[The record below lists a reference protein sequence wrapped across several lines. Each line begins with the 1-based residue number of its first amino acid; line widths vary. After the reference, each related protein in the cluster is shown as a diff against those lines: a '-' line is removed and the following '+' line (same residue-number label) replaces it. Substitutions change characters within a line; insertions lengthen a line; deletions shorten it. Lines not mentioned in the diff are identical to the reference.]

1 MSSKTPQTGA
11 QVSVESLNPPGSA
24 NMTSKGAKTGAE
36 VVVESLEKHGVEY
49 VFGIPGAKIDKVFD
63 ALLDSSIRIVV
74 CRHEQNAAFIAGG
87 IGRLTGKAGV
97 AIATSG
103 PGVSN
108 LTTGLATANSEG
120 DPLVALGGSG
130 ATSQSLKQIH
140 QTLQAV
146 SFWRPVTKFSAEA
159 SSPESIA
166 EVMANAFRAAESDRP
181 GAAFVNLPKDIM
193 EKEAKCQ
200 ALNVLA
206 STPFGP
212 GSRESQEEAARLIN
226 GAQRPVVLLGL
237 SASRPEN
244 AEAVRSLLR
253 KTRIPVVGT
262 FQAAGTVSSDLFD
275 RFAGRVGQLANSPG
289 DELLAAADVIVTVGY
304 DPVEYDPS
312 IWNHQRAAKIIHI
325 DSIRADIDNFYTP
338 AVEVLGDIAAS
349 LFAIEPLVSAAVLAP
364 EIERFF
370 TALASQKAL
379 RVKDA
384 DRYTDN
390 PIHPLRIVA
399 ELQKWLA
406 DDVTLCLDMG
416 SFHLW
421 LAHFLF
427 SFRARQILMSNGQ
440 QTLGV
445 ALPWGIASCLVR
457 PHEKTLSIS
466 GDGGFLFS
474 AMELETA
481 VRLKLNLVHM
491 VWIDGTYNMVGVQ
504 EQAKYKRTSGVDF
517 GPVDLVKYAEAFG
530 ARGCMINS
538 PDEIAPVLR
547 KAFEAPGPVLIG
559 IRVDYRDNHMLFEN
573 VHEHL
578 LN

>member
-1 MSSKTPQTGA
+1 MSS
-11 QVSVESLNPPGSA
+11 N
-24 NMTSKGAKTGAE
+24 TSKTGAE
-36 VVVESLEKHGVEY
+36 VVVESLERHGVTH

-63 ALLDSSIRIVV
+63 RLKSSSIETVV

-87 IGRLTGKAGV
+87 IGRLTGRAGV

-120 DPLVALGGSG
+120 DPMVALGGSV

-146 SFWRPVTKFSAEA
+146 SVLKPVTKFCAEVG
-159 SSPESIA
+159 SSESIG

-181 GAAFVNLPKDIM
+181 GASYVNLPKDIM
-193 EKEAKCQ
+193 EGEAKCD
-200 ALNVLA
+200 ALNV
-206 STPFGP
+206 STNPKFGP
-212 GSRESQEEAARLIN
+212 ASRESLVDAAKIIN
-226 GAQRPVVLLGL
+226 AAQRPILLLGL
-237 SASRPEN
+237 LASRSEN
-244 AEAVRSLLR
+244 ADAVRAFLR
-253 KTRIPVVGT
+253 KTGMPVVGT
-262 FQAAGTVSSDLFD
+262 FQAAGTVSADLFKS
-275 RFAGRVGQLANSPG
+275 FAGRIGQLDNTPG
-289 DELLAAADVIVTVGY
+289 DELLATADVIITVGY

-312 IWNHQRAAKIIHI
+312 IWNHPRSARIIHI
-325 DSIRADIDNFYTP
+325 DSTRADVDNFYSP
-338 AVEVLGDIAAS
+338 AVEALGDIAAS
-349 LFAIEPLVSAAVLAP
+349 MACLTDLVRPLVLAP
-364 EIERFF
+364 DVERFLSR
-370 TALASQKAL
+370 LASTRVL
-379 RVKDA
+379 RIEDA
-384 DRYTDN
+384 DRYTEN

-406 DDVTLCLDMG
+406 EDVTLCLDMG

-421 LAHFLF
+421 IAHFLF
-427 SFRARQILMSNGQ
+427 SFRARQILISNGQ

-445 ALPWGIASCLVR
+445 ALPWGIASCIVR
-457 PHEKTLSIS
+457 PNEKTLSIS

-491 VWIDGTYNMVGVQ
+491 VWIDGTYDMVAVQ
-504 EQAKYKRTSGVDF
+504 ERPKYQRTSGVEF
-517 GPVDLVKYAEAFG
+517 GPVDVVKYAEAFG
-530 ARGCMINS
+530 AVGLMIVT
-538 PDEIAPVLR
+538 PDEIGLTLK
-547 KAFEAPGPVLIG
+547 KAFEIPGPVLIG
-559 IRVDYRDNHMLFEN
+559 IRVDYRDNHKLFER